1 MTDLPPNSDRSQDI
15 GTRPGTPRWVK
26 VFGIIVIVLVLLF
39 VISLLA
45 GVRHGPDMHT
55 PSGDAGGHTP
65 IFSVME
71 DYARSGSDLASYILP
86 EAGYL

>member
-1 MTDLPPNSDRSQDI
+1 MADLPPYSDQSQDT
-15 GTRPGTPRWVK
+15 GARPGMPRWVK

-45 GVRHGPDMHT
+45 GVQHGPGMHA

-65 IFSVME
+65 TFSVME
-71 DYARSGSDLASYILP
+71 DYTRSGSDLAGYTAP